1 MSTNNPATQSLDNA
15 KAAGFTTQVNLDGV
29 PAGSTFQVTWTFQ
42 NEGTTTWDGRYRLV
56 YTLAPHEETVD
67 FDRSPLGA
75 ESVNAI
81 GDIGAPPA
89 VPPGAKANLTM
100 TFTAPAQAGTHATN
114 WQLQNSEGQRFGPVR
129 WLRAVVSAAPPP
141 AGEGTPSYQLIS
153 FENSVKNFENMQ
165 PGRQFAGTWVLRNT
179 GTAVWS
185 GDYQVAYVDQAASG
199 TAKGVRSQ
207 MGAPAIAKL
216 RDVSGQEQVNPGESV
231 TLRLD
236 LVAPVQPGSFAF
248 QWQLRDSNGSP
259 FGGTRWLQIRVIG
272 DIGKPPATPTE
283 GAQFGMNVNIQPGGH
298 PLDEDRLAGLG
309 WVRFVFWA
317 SRLKKTPAQ
326 AYQDYYKNII
336 QRYANKGI
344 RSLIIL
350 HQDTYWGNAPWDNGG
365 WEAYAKQFGEQCG
378 QVAAACSEFGDM
390 VAYQVYNEQD
400 SGPDNTSAIGFAAR
414 DYALVL
420 DNASKAIR
428 ANHPGAKVI
437 FGGLMDAPHVG
448 VKYVQDTQNALG
460 GRLPVD
466 ALAIHPYGRSVKSKK
481 FGPFGRLADAFNLF
495 KHAYPN
501 MPLWITEVGVAAD
514 THIGSEHYADIA
526 GYIREVV
533 DEVADNFAD
542 QVPVLIWFG
551 WTDIMRNA
559 GMNTRDDK
567 PKPHVYDAFLEM
579 RNRGQELSK
588 SALLEALTDYN
599 QATYQSYSST
609 LTNLNAVPAG
619 TEFTSRWT
627 YANSGSLSWGPGYKL
642 VYVPKGDNPAEM
654 TSQRSYELGDVAGKA
669 QVAPGEKVTISL
681 KMTAP
686 ELAGR
691 TYRSH
696 WQLRDPQGTTFGF
709 LYEELTV
716 VPAPTTGTGARAA
729 GMTFVAHYTIPDN
742 TRLVAGTDFDKQWHV
757 KNTGGRHWGTG
768 FRLVYI
774 QGDLNMARGKGAFMV
789 PQAKPDETVT
799 LTIPMTAPPAH
810 NGQEAAYSSL
820 WRLQDDRGNEFGD
833 PIWARIVATTGVSVT
848 ADNNTPLARLMNNPA
863 TWYSQLDPAWKSDQ
877 LGEGQATIGSWGCL
891 MTCMAMALTAFG
903 TPLTPPQ
910 LNQLAKA
917 KGEFSGSAISFL
929 APWYAG
935 QLKYKG
941 NVASWPNSDVP
952 NTMDPQGDSIQRIDD
967 SLAQGHIVVAQV
979 DTKPN
984 NGFFNSNNE
993 QHWVIIVKRTPDGRD
1008 YLMIDPLTLPQH
1020 VGTQPRSL
1028 MSKYGSPAPSAS
1040 NETNLRN
1047 AIKSTLVYHKPGGGG
1062 S

>member
-1 MSTNNPATQSLDNA
+1 MNA
-15 KAAGFTTQVNLDGV
+15 QNFDSAKKAGFTPHVDLGNVAPGT
-29 PAGSTFQVTWTFQ
+29 SFQVTWSFQ
-42 NEGTTTWDGRYRLV
+42 NDGSTTWDSGYRLV
-56 YTLAPHEETVD
+56 YTLAPHEETAD

-75 ESVNAI
+75 ASVNAI
-81 GDIGAPPA
+81 SDIGAPAA
-89 VPPGAKANLTM
+89 VPPGATVNLTM
-100 TFTAPAQAGTHATN
+100 TFTAPPQAGTHATN
-114 WQLQNSEGQRFGPVR
+114 WQLQSGAGQRFGPVR
-129 WLRAVVSAAPPP
+129 WLRAVVSGAAPA
-141 AGEGTPSYQLIS
+141 AGAGKPSYQVVR
-153 FENSVKNFENMQ
+153 FDNSVTNFENMQ
-165 PGRQFAGTWVLRNT
+165 PGRQFAGTWILRNT
-179 GTAVWS
+179 GSSAWS
-185 GDYQVAYVDQAASG
+185 GDFQVAYLDEA
-199 TAKGVRSQ
+199 TADTTNSVRSQ
-207 MGAPAIAKL
+207 MGAQAVATL
-216 RDVSGQEQVNPGESV
+216 RDLSGHEQVNPGQSV
-231 TLRLD
+231 PIRLN
-236 LVAPVQPGSFAF
+236 LSAPTQPGSYAF
-248 QWQLRDSNGSP
+248 HWQLRDSNGKP
-259 FGGTRWLQIRVIG
+259 FGGTRWLQIGVIG
-272 DIGKPPATPTE
+272 DMGKPPATHAE

-298 PLDEDRLAGLG
+298 PLDEERLAGLG
-309 WVRFVFWA
+309 WVRWVFWA
-317 SRLKKTPAQ
+317 SRLEKTPAQ

-336 QRYANKGI
+336 QRYASKGI

-365 WEAYAKQFGEQCG
+365 WEEYAKQFGEQCG

-400 SGPDNTSAIGFAAR
+400 SGPDNLSAIGFEAR
-414 DYALVL
+414 HYALVL

-448 VKYVQDTQNALG
+448 VKYVQDTQAALG

-466 ALAIHPYGRSVKSKK
+466 ALAIHPYGRSVTSQK
-481 FGPFGRLADAFNLF
+481 FGPFGRLRDAFNLF
-495 KHAYPN
+495 KQAFPN
-501 MPLWITEVGVAAD
+501 MPVWITEVGVAAD

-526 GYIREVV
+526 SYIREVV

-559 GMNTRDDK
+559 GINTSDNK
-567 PKPHVYDAFLEM
+567 PKAHVYDAFLAM
-579 RNRGQELSK
+579 KSRSQDLSK

-619 TEFTSRWT
+619 SAFSSRWT
-627 YANSGSLSWGPGYKL
+627 YANSGTLTWGPGYKL
-642 VYVPKGDNPAEM
+642 VYTPKGDNPTSM
-654 TSQRSYELGDVAGKA
+654 TSRKIYELGDIADKA

-681 KMTAP
+681 KMSAP

-696 WQLRDPQGTTFGF
+696 WHLRDPQGKTFGF

-716 VPAPTTGTGARAA
+716 VPAPTAGTGARAA
-729 GMTFVAHYTIPDN
+729 GMTFVAHHTIPDN

-757 KNTGGRHWGTG
+757 KNTGGRHWGPG
-768 FRLVYI
+768 FRLVFI
-774 QGDLNMARGKGAFMV
+774 QGDLNMARGKGTHMV
-789 PQAKPDETVT
+789 PQAKSGETVT
-799 LTIPMTAPPAH
+799 LNIPMTAPPAH
-810 NGQEAAYSSL
+810 NGQHASYSSL
-820 WRLQDDRGNEFGD
+820 WRMQDDRGNEFGD
-833 PIWARIVATTGVSVT
+833 PIWARIVSTTGVSVT
-848 ADNNTPLARLMNNPA
+848 ADNNTPLARLLNNPA
-863 TWYSQLDPAWKSDQ
+863 SWYSQLDPAWQGDQ

-903 TPLTPPQ
+903 TPVTPPQ
-910 LNQLAKA
+910 LNQLAKT
-917 KGEFSGSAISFL
+917 KGAFTGSAISFL

-941 NVASWPNSDVP
+941 NVASWPDSGVP
-952 NTMDPQGDSIQRIDD
+952 QSVPPTGDPIQRIDD
-967 SLAQGHIVVAQV
+967 ALAEGHIVIAQV

-993 QHWVIIVKRTPDGRD
+993 QHWVVIVKRTADGKD

-1020 VGTQPRSL
+1020 AGTQPRSL
-1028 MSKYGSPAPSAS
+1028 MSKYGSPAPSAT